1 MTEKWG
7 GRQFTT
13 GPIGLLLLGLVHSLS
28 LFAPTLRWEM
38 RPAS

>member
-38 RPAS
+38 RSAF